1 MVEHISN
8 ERLAALLDDGVEDA
22 SAREHLD
29 DCSACR
35 REMDLLRRMRMALS
49 AMDPLEPP
57 ADQWERIEAS
67 LPTAG
72 SDAAAGSDATPLDDD
87 AGRVRD
93 ETRGPR
99 GAGRTGGGARGF
111 GGWVRDI
118 GWLRAAAG
126 IVLFAG
132 GLGLG
137 SVLGPL
143 PGAGGGSSSGGATEA
158 AAGPTEEAT
167 AAATRAGTTE
177 AAATPAASG
186 TERASDRAGE
196 PGDLD
201 ADEILSELEVLAS
214 GDFDPRQAYRNP
226 TAAAERL
233 ARLDALVRAAREA
246 LEEEPADPAMNQLLF
261 QVVEER
267 QQLNRALHQ
276 ASIDYR

>member
-8 ERLAALLDDGVEDA
+8 DRLAALLDDDVEDA
-22 SAREHLD
+22 SAREHLES
-29 DCSACR
+29 CSACR

-72 SDAAAGSDATPLDDD
+72 SGARPLADDTGQERE
-87 AGRVRD
+87 AS
-93 ETRGPR
+93 R
-99 GAGRTGGGARGF
+99 GARRATRTGGGSPGL

-137 SVLGPL
+137 SLLGPL
-143 PGAGGGSSSGGATEA
+143 PGSAGGGSSGGPTEA
-158 AAGPTEEAT
+158 ASTPEGVT
-167 AAATRAGTTE
+167 AATTAGTTGS
-177 AAATPAASG
+177 AATPAASG
-186 TERASDRAGE
+186 TERSSDRAEE
-196 PGDLD
+196 PGERDT
-201 ADEILSELEVLAS
+201 DEILEELEVLAS
-214 GDFDPRQAYRNP
+214 GDFEPRQAYRNP

-261 QVVEER
+261 RVVEER
-267 QQLNRALHQ
+267 QELNRALHQ

>member
-67 LPTAG
+67 LP
-72 SDAAAGSDATPLDDD
+72 AAGSDATAGPDATALDGDT
-87 AGRVRD
+87 GRARD
-93 ETRGPR
+93 EARRPR
-99 GAGRTGGGARGF
+99 GGSRTGGGARGL

-137 SVLGPL
+137 SLLGPL
-143 PGAGGGSSSGGATEA
+143 PGAGGGSSDGPTEA
-158 AAGPTEEAT
+158 AAGTPEGTT
-167 AAATRAGTTE
+167 AAATRSGTTE

-186 TERASDRAGE
+186 AERALDRAGE
-196 PGDLD
+196 AGDLD
-201 ADEILSELEVLAS
+201 ADEILAELEVLAS

>member
-57 ADQWERIEAS
+57 ADQWERIEGS
-67 LPTAG
+67 LPTSG
-72 SDAAAGSDATPLDDD
+72 TDATAGPDATALDGDTGRARDD
-87 AGRVRD
+87 
-93 ETRGPR
+93 TRGPR
-99 GAGRTGGGARGF
+99 RGTPTGSDASGL

-137 SVLGPL
+137 SLLGPL
-143 PGAGGGSSSGGATEA
+143 PGSAGGSSSD
-158 AAGPTEEAT
+158 GPTETAGTPEGVT
-167 AAATRAGTTE
+167 AAATAGTTE
-177 AAATPAASG
+177 AAATPTASG
-186 TERASDRAGE
+186 TERASDRSGE
-196 PGDLD
+196 PGDPD
-201 ADEILSELEVLAS
+201 VDEILAELEVLAS
-214 GDFDPRQAYRNP
+214 GDFEPRQAYRNP

>member
-72 SDAAAGSDATPLDDD
+72 SDATALDDD
-87 AGRVRD
+87 TGRARD
-93 ETRGPR
+93 ETRAPR
-99 GAGRTGGGARGF
+99 GASRTGGAAPGL
-111 GGWVRDI
+111 GGWIRDI

-137 SVLGPL
+137 SLLGPL
-143 PGAGGGSSSGGATEA
+143 PGAGGGTSSGGPTEA
-158 AAGPTEEAT
+158 AAGTPEGAT
-167 AAATRAGTTE
+167 AAATRSGTTE

-186 TERASDRAGE
+186 TVPASDRAAE

-267 QQLNRALHQ
+267 QQLNRALHR

>member
-22 SAREHLD
+22 GAREHLES
-29 DCSACR
+29 CSACR

-57 ADQWERIEAS
+57 ADQWERIEGS

-72 SDAAAGSDATPLDDD
+72 SDAPRLADD
-87 AGRVRD
+87 AGQGRNGTGEAR
-93 ETRGPR
+93 R
-99 GAGRTGGGARGF
+99 ASRTGDGPPGLGAR
-111 GGWVRDI
+111 VRDI
-118 GWLRAAAG
+118 GWLRVAAG

-137 SVLGPL
+137 SLLGPL
-143 PGAGGGSSSGGATEA
+143 PGSGGGSSGS
-158 AAGPTEEAT
+158 GPTGA
-167 AAATRAGTTE
+167 AGTTE
-177 AAATPAASG
+177 GATAATTAETAGAAATPAASG
-186 TERASDRAGE
+186 AERTADPAAE
-196 PGDLD
+196 PGRRDT
-201 ADEILSELEVLAS
+201 DEILGRLEVLAS

-261 QVVEER
+261 RVVEER
-267 QQLNRALHQ
+267 QQLNQALHQ
-276 ASIDYR
+276 ASIEYR